1 MQAEILSTGDEVLNG
16 AVIDS
21 NAAHIARKLLQAGIP
36 VVRHITV
43 GDDMDR
49 LVAALDDIGKRSQ
62 VAVVTGGLGPTLDDL
77 TAAAAARAAGVEL
90 AENGAA
96 LGYIEDFFSQYFRK
110 MTVSDR
116 KQALLP
122 ASAEPIVNPA
132 GTAPGFRM
140 RIGQCTCFFLPGVPM
155 EMKRMMA
162 ESVLPAIT
170 SSFRAG
176 DGPRHHQEKLL
187 SLFGL
192 PEATVNERIAGLAD
206 GFGEVKLGMIARF
219 PVIDVKLTA
228 FGPDAAILE
237 DSIEKAAGQVT
248 GILGNWIFST
258 RQEPMEAVV
267 GELLREKGAT
277 VALAESCTGGLIA
290 HRLTDVP
297 GSSDYFLF
305 SAVTYANAAKE
316 GILGVSPETL
326 AAHGAVSE
334 PTVREM
340 AKGARRIAGAD
351 YGLSTSGIAG
361 PTGGTA
367 EKPVG
372 TVCIGVAGPDRTIS
386 RRIGFPFRNRSAN
399 KEIFAQ
405 TALDML
411 RRELSGLDQIF

>member
-277 VALAESCTGGLIA
+277 VTLAESCTGGLIA